1 MNEFVEECRREW
13 KRLHVPDPVANEM
26 AADLEA
32 DLAEAEAEGSSPEEV
47 LGTGAFDA
55 RSFAAAWATER
66 GVVEVPSRTEGSAVA
81 PSRTRRRAGVL
92 VALAGVGIVSLVAVM
107 GVALALHPFG
117 SSAQAA
123 MVSPARRAELI
134 QPDVPQEQLLPFQA
148 HAVEHRD
155 AIVAVGVGV
164 VVVLGG
170 LITAALVLVY
180 FSPWASSGGWPG
192 RRRHRDQAPDD
203 HHG

>member
-32 DLAEAEAEGSSPEEV
+32 DLAEAEADGSSPEEV

-66 GVVEVPSRTEGSAVA
+66 GVVEVPSRIEGSGA
-81 PSRTRRRAGVL
+81 PPPRPRWRMGVL
-92 VALAGVGIVSLVAVM
+92 VALAGIGLISLVAVM

-123 MVSPARRAELI
+123 FASPVRRSVLI
-134 QPDVPQEQLLPFQA
+134 PPDVPQVKLLPLQA
-148 HAVEHRD
+148 HATERRD
-155 AIVAVGVGV
+155 AIVAVGL

-170 LITAALVLVY
+170 LITTALVLLY
-180 FSPWASSGGWPG
+180 LSPWASSGGWPG
-192 RRRHRDQAPDD
+192 RRRYRDQAPDD
-203 HHG
+203 RYP